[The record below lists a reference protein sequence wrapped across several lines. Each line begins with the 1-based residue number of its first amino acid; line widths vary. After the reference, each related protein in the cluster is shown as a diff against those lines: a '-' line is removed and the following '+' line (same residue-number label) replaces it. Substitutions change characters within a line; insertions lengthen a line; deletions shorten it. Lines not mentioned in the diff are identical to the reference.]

1 MVLFSELSPSD
12 QENLSGGGFASAP
25 PTEGPEAGWGDQE
38 EGSCSGAS
46 SAADAGGSS
55 VGILWI
61 LGQRQPRGGLRGII
75 PRLRGGV
82 RGSNTAYCFS
92 CNPGSLAV

>member
-38 EGSCSGAS
+38 EGSCSGYERPR
-46 SAADAGGSS
+46 DTF
-55 VGILWI
+55 ILWP
-61 LGQRQPRGGLRGII
+61 LVEQRPVRGGLRGII
-75 PRLRGGV
+75 RLRGGV

>member
-12 QENLSGGGFASAP
+12 QENLSGGGFLSSEP
-25 PTEGPEAGWGDQE
+25 PTEGLEVGWGDQE
-38 EGSCSGAS
+38 EGSCSGYERPR
-46 SAADAGGSS
+46 DFFIQFGE
-55 VGILWI
+55 
-61 LGQRQPRGGLRGII
+61 QRQPRGGLRGII